1 MKNKENKIVSSV
13 AWGLGVL
20 ACFFAVERLCETGIK
35 IYKNKLEDQE
45 DLDIVEIES
54 ETEESL

>member
-1 MKNKENKIVSSV
+1 MSSV

-20 ACFFAVERLCETGIK
+20 ACFFAAERLYETSIK
-35 IYKNKLEDQE
+35 LYKNKIEYQE
-45 DLDIVEIES
+45 DLDIIEIES